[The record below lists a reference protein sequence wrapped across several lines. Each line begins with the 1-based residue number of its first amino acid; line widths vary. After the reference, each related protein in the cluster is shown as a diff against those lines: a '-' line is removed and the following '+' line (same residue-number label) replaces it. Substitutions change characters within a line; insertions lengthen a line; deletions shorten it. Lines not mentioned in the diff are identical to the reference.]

1 MSLVRYPI
9 GDSPQ
14 VALSAPLGAAERASD
29 AARLAGGAVE
39 FVSGSLGAAFETR
52 EAALEAWRH
61 ALGPDQPWCGLRET
75 VAPVSG
81 RAPVLVPVQ
90 PSHREG
96 RRWPTPPPPPKT
108 VWHLCV
114 TYWRPI
120 GLKAEPNLTEN
131 LAQAR
136 KARRDPKADQ
146 LDAAALRAMAQQP
159 LRAQRLQKGLD
170 IGLFEVRAPEDPSRL
185 IADE

>member
-1 MSLVRYPI
+1 MSLVCYPI

-39 FVSGSLGAAFETR
+39 FVSESMGAAFETR
-52 EAALEAWRH
+52 EAALQAWRH
-61 ALGPDQPWCGLRET
+61 VLNQDQAWCSLRET

-81 RAPVLVPVQ
+81 RTPVLVPVQ

-120 GLKAEPNLTEN
+120 SLKADPIVTEN

-170 IGLFEVRAPEDPSRL
+170 IGLFEVQAPEDPSRL